1 MSLVNPFEILD
12 NIGSPRVFDIHSQQ
26 NIVAYESGNGILL
39 WDLEVDKKVKLHNHE
54 SQVQAVFFGGS
65 LDDKYIISL
74 DGQFKVSIFISEW
87 DSLRRVHQIYVP
99 QKNRKK
105 PVKSVIA
112 NYDKKNSLILVLE
125 NEDNG
130 GYRLSVWEFKNEKL
144 SLQFIS
150 DIDNNSCGLFI
161 DSFNIV
167 DQTHSSS
174 TQIAIAEKN
183 CVKYF
188 KILEQNQVILT
199 NRVHLKENVINMHI
213 NQTYNI
219 VVALLHSG
227 KVILIDQMGELV
239 SQIRHDQYIFNSIS
253 TSENLV
259 FCGASNGNICVYDIS
274 TCKIV
279 QEILYDFSIRKS
291 ATINVKPQNDILISS
306 NSQRKSFG
314 SSFDY
319 KVRNNEIKK
328 KNFGPPICSLKN
340 SSDGNLLVVIYS
352 DGTTIVMDSKS
363 QSIIHKQVGHTGRI
377 NQIAWDRMNKKRFY
391 AVADDG
397 FLSLWDFNG
406 DRWLPKMVD
415 LSQAFDNSINSFS
428 KTNQQIFSEYHLR
441 EKSDEGE
448 TNNSKQ
454 KAIQIKSICLNSLK
468 EEIYCG
474 DNKGNL
480 YILDQTSGKYINK
493 YNLSGFKICQMSISP
508 GFKYLG
514 VYLVTGLT
522 LLFDCTNRFQL
533 QIKLEDSQE
542 KQAYSI
548 NPGIILLEDSTNA
561 KQSFK
566 DSFSLNTIN
575 NVDKS
580 FLSILHGTNNKS
592 KQYYHSS
599 KSDNKFLAITV
610 HSQNSL
616 RLHSISQT
624 DINQM
629 NSIVIANFSVEGL
642 IQSFAIHPSN
652 QYVLILSNIGYV
664 YVFNIK
670 SSELRGK
677 IDVPRHSQRISID
690 PSGLYFSITAF
701 SSLGEDK
708 EQYLNA
714 NIFNSSYN
722 SVMRTDKS
730 TLTIYNPQKEVDLFF
745 KKKPDVK
752 PNRVVLYEI
761 GTGNLVGEIPSL
773 FNIECI
779 QFSDEGK
786 FLCIGSN
793 TGILSLWSTC
803 QEVRENIFEV
813 LDQMK
818 VKEDFWRDFPIYLAP
833 KENLLEDNIYANND
847 NNNNNDQTN
856 NEDYREKEKKPQ
868 DDISVNLSTR
878 SIQIGTN
885 YFQKQG
891 VPKTGRNSI
900 KDKETSRIIEP
911 KGFYNN
917 QQFSPEQEK
926 QQQLKVKSM
935 QFYDTQN
942 KLPLSSVGGTFNN
955 LQFKNYDQNQ
965 NDQGNYDRFY
975 RSKNDLFAIQKQ
987 LQNPPK
993 TDIPPQ
999 ESIKAQ
1005 QERSNL
1011 TQEKLRELNFRNR
1024 EFDRQNE
1031 KQIEQQKNA
1040 PKDNYIYPIGQT
1052 FTPISQKQQQE
1063 QFQNHVQQQS
1073 QERGAIGNQY
1083 QQFRQNPR
1091 ERQQEP
1097 SDIDDDVIVK
1107 QLTQQNNEQSPDE
1120 VAWREQQC
1128 QNKKVFSNNQMRKPI
1143 NNNIRVSQEYDD
1155 IPSPSSMKQSERSDS
1170 QFDQIERFEAKL
1182 KNNKAQQ
1189 SQYSRQ
1195 YQYQQQ

>member
-1 MSLVNPFEILD
+1 MSLVNPFDILD

-112 NYDKKNSLILVLE
+112 NYDKKNNLILVIE
-125 NEDNG
+125 NEDSG

-144 SLQFIS
+144 TLQFIS

-188 KILEQNQVILT
+188 KIQEQNQVILT
-199 NRVHLKENVINMHI
+199 NRVHLKENVINMFI
-213 NQTYNI
+213 NSTYNI
-219 VVALLHSG
+219 VAALLHSG
-227 KVILIDQMGELV
+227 KIILIDQMGELV
-239 SQIRHDQYIFNSIS
+239 SQIRHDQHTFSSIS
-253 TSENLV
+253 TVDNLI
-259 FCGASNGNICVYDIS
+259 FCGANNGNICVYDIS

-279 QEILYDFSIRKS
+279 QEIPYDFSIRKN
-291 ATINVKPQNDILISS
+291 ATVNIKSQNDIYISS

-328 KNFGPPICSLKN
+328 KNFGPAICSLKN
-340 SSDGNLLVVIYS
+340 SNDGNLLVVIYS

-441 EKSDEGE
+441 EKSEESE
-448 TNNSKQ
+448 TKNGKQ

-493 YNLSGFKICQMSISP
+493 YNLSGFKISQMSISP

-533 QIKLEDSQE
+533 QIKLEDSLE
-542 KQAYSI
+542 RQAHSI

-580 FLSILHGTNNKS
+580 FLSILHGSNNKS
-592 KQYYHSS
+592 KQYYHTS

-677 IDVPRHSQRISID
+677 IDVPKHSQRISLD

-752 PNRVVLYEI
+752 PNRVILYEI

-833 KENLLEDNIYANND
+833 KENLLEDHIYD

-856 NEDYREKEKKPQ
+856 NEEYREKEKKPQ

-878 SIQIGTN
+878 SIQIGNN

-891 VPKTGRNSI
+891 VPKTGRDSI

-911 KGFYNN
+911 KGFSN
-917 QQFSPEQEK
+917 QQFSPEQDK
-926 QQQLKVKSM
+926 QLQQKVKSM

-955 LQFKNYDQNQ
+955 LQFKYYDQNQ

-975 RSKNDLFAIQKQ
+975 RSKNDLLAIQKQ

-993 TDIPPQ
+993 VDIPPQ

-1024 EFDRQNE
+1024 EIDRQNE

-1040 PKDNYIYPIGQT
+1040 PKDNYIDPPGQA
-1052 FTPISQKQQQE
+1052 FTPISQKQQIQ
-1063 QFQNHVQQQS
+1063 QFQNNVQQS
-1073 QERGAIGNQY
+1073 QERGISASQQ

-1097 SDIDDDVIVK
+1097 SDIDDDVVVK
-1107 QLTQQNNEQSPDE
+1107 QQIQQFKEQSPDE
-1120 VAWREQQC
+1120 VAWREQQY
-1128 QNKKVFSNNQMRKPI
+1128 QNKNVFSNNQMRKPI
-1143 NNNIRVSQEYDD
+1143 NNNIKISQEYDD

-1182 KNNKAQQ
+1182 KNSKAQQ
-1189 SQYSRQ
+1189 SQYSKQ
-1195 YQYQQQ
+1195 YQLQQYQQQ